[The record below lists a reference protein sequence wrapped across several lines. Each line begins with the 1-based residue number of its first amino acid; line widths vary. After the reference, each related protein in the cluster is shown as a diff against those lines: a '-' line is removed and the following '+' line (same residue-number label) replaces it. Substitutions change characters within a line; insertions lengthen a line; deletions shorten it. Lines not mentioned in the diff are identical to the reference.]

1 MSPRRRW
8 QLHVVR
14 RVVVATLLGA
24 IAMTFA
30 DGQNS
35 ANEHVFPQSKAAVE
49 KALKSLQ
56 AQLGGRLPVLDG
68 FATSDHSPDHS
79 LDRYQRGYY
88 QASVQVSPVS
98 GGSLVRVSVK
108 VTAWYAD
115 PAGTG
120 SGYQLLTSN
129 GRLEMDLLDQLGEQL
144 AKASPEET
152 KPDAVA
158 ATKPVPAPP
167 TTVATTKPPPAQ
179 PSTTITPAK
188 PLSTPPVSTTP
199 STTKPSAATETSA
212 GNLSSSMN
220 QSLEAQERSMNRP
233 AEQPVSGTTDRELQ
247 AEADSLREVLKNQ
260 VHPKNLVAVKK
271 SGTPVVGTPSLNA
284 KPIFL
289 ASLHDEFEMIDFN
302 RDWVHVRVSGLS
314 RGWIWRNSLEMP
326 EGISDTVVHSE
337 SAPLSAQDLYHVT
350 REETAQFP
358 GDWQPLRGKNV
369 KIISVQKVDD
379 NAKDGGPQDK
389 LAYAKYLL
397 DKSYAEI
404 AQKPAELSGIVLI
417 FDSVDGGMIAA
428 TLASLQQWKSGT
440 LSDAAFW
447 HGCFFD
453 PPETFGS
460 QGSSGTQ

>member
-1 MSPRRRW
+1 MKAERRSLIR
-8 QLHVVR
+8 LLR
-14 RVVVATLLGA
+14 SGVVAVLLCV
-24 IAMTFA
+24 FA
-30 DGQNS
+30 TGSVAAQNV
-35 ANEHVFPQSKAAVE
+35 ANERVFPQSKAAVE

-68 FATSDHSPDHS
+68 FATSNQS

-88 QASVQVSPVS
+88 QANVQVLPVS
-98 GGSLVRVSVK
+98 GGSLVRVGVK

-115 PAGTG
+115 PSGSG

-129 GRLEMDLLDQLGEQL
+129 GRLETDLLDQLSEQL
-144 AKASPEET
+144 AKTSPEET
-152 KPDAVA
+152 KSDTVA
-158 ATKPVPAPP
+158 TAKPVSTPAV
-167 TTVATTKPPPAQ
+167 VATTKPTPAS
-179 PSTTITPAK
+179 PSTGITQTK
-188 PLSTPPVSTTP
+188 PISTPPASPPTATAKTTTP
-199 STTKPSAATETSA
+199 SAASETPSV
-212 GNLSSSMN
+212 GNLSSSMG
-220 QSLEAQERSMNRP
+220 QSLEAQERSMGRP
-233 AEQPVSGTTDRELQ
+233 TEQPSSDKTDKALQ

-260 VHPKNLVAVKK
+260 VHPKNLVAIKK

-326 EGISDTVVHSE
+326 EGISDTVAHSE
-337 SAPLSAQDLYHVT
+337 SAPLTAEDLYHVT

-389 LAYAKYLL
+389 LEYAKFLL
-397 DKSYAEI
+397 DKSYTEI
-404 AQKPAELSGIVLI
+404 AQKPAELGGIVLI
-417 FDSVDGGMIAA
+417 FDSADGGMIAV
-428 TLASLQQWKSGT
+428 TLISLQQWKSGT

-447 HGCFFD
+447 HNCFFD

-460 QGSSGTQ
+460 QGSTGTQ